1 MLAVVCHYL
10 NETFTVL
17 QMFQKFIIV
26 RQEEQVRKKTKQKK
40 GNFSVQFALFLN
52 FV

>member
-26 RQEEQVRKKTKQKK
+26 RQEEQVRKKQNKK
-40 GNFSVQFALFLN
+40 RAISRFNLLCS
-52 FV
+52 